1 MNEFEWRRQ
10 MRDLRQPL
18 APRHDLWSAIAGS
31 LEDTGSVHA
40 VSGPMAEV
48 RRRAPRQR
56 WMIAAGVAAAALL
69 AAGLGWHRLQAPTTQ
84 LATVTQDTTP
94 PWKPSDPRLAG
105 AAIELDAARMEL
117 RQAIQQAPDSA
128 ALQRLLARTEQ
139 QQRQLRLLSQQAG

>member
-18 APRHDLWSAIAGS
+18 APRHDLWAAIAGS

-40 VSGPMAEV
+40 VSGPGEV

-56 WMIAAGVAAAALL
+56 WMIAAGVAAATLL
-69 AAGLGWHRLQAPTTQ
+69 TAGLGWHRLHTPATQ
-84 LATVTQDTTP
+84 VAAVAQDTTP

-139 QQRQLRLLSQQAG
+139 QQRQLHLLSQQAG